1 MKCDICGK
9 NRAKIRRLTETV
21 GKGSSSFLVRN
32 VPVVSCLS
40 CGESYLTA
48 ETLKELERIRLHW
61 RELTEQGKVL
71 VATFPGAA

>member
-9 NRAKIRRLTETV
+9 NSAKVRRLTQTV
-21 GKGSSSFLVRN
+21 GKGSSSFFVRN

-48 ETLKELERIRLHW
+48 ETLKELERMRLHW
-61 RELTEQGKVL
+61 REVTRQEKVL
-71 VATFPGAA
+71 VATFVGAA

>member
-9 NRAKIRRLTETV
+9 NGAKVRRLTQTV
-21 GKGSSSFLVRN
+21 GRGSSSFLVRN

-48 ETLKELERIRLHW
+48 ETLKELERMRLHW
-61 RELTEQGKVL
+61 RELTKQEKVP
-71 VATFPGAA
+71 VATFVDTA

>member
-1 MKCDICGK
+1 MRCDICGK
-9 NRAKIRRLTETV
+9 QSARVRRLTQTV

-48 ETLKELERIRLHW
+48 GTLKELERMRLHW
-61 RELTEQGKVL
+61 RELTTQEKVP
-71 VATFPGAA
+71 VATFAGAA

>member
-9 NRAKIRRLTETV
+9 SSAKVRRLTHTV
-21 GKGSSSFLVRN
+21 GGGSSSFLVRN

-48 ETLKELERIRLHW
+48 ETLKELERMRLHW
-61 RELTEQGKVL
+61 RELTTQENVL
-71 VATFPGAA
+71 VATFVGAA

>member
-9 NRAKIRRLTETV
+9 NSAKVRRLTQTV
-21 GKGSSSFLVRN
+21 GRGSSSFLVRN

-48 ETLKELERIRLHW
+48 ETLKELERMRLHW
-61 RELTEQGKVL
+61 RELTKQEKVL
-71 VATFPGAA
+71 VATFVGAA